1 LSLHPAGLLLWSIL
15 MLEEQRYILAG
26 ALFAVLLN
34 MKHLFAYLGPVY
46 FVFLLKHYVLEGSSS
61 SSSSSWAAVVQRLV
75 LLGGT
80 VVLICVVS
88 FGPFIAMGQMGQVS
102 LFAKISVP
110 VA

>member
-1 LSLHPAGLLLWSIL
+1 
-15 MLEEQRYILAG
+15 MLDKQRYVLAG

-46 FVFLLKHYVLEGSSS
+46 FVYQLKHYVLDGFSSS
-61 SSSSSWAAVVQRLV
+61 SSSRSSGSSSCGSSWSSVLQRLL

-80 VVLICVVS
+80 VVLICGVS

-102 LFAKISVP
+102 WNYHP
-110 VA
+110 R